1 MIEYLRLAF
10 GTACVLLPGLAVAR
24 ALRTRSVAAMFAWS
38 LACVFVAWAVVF
50 TVHRS
55 IHLAVAVLAA
65 ITLVALVAGR
75 RERIGLGGARAP
87 VWIFG
92 VVLGWFLWHVESPV
106 VGDGLFHEA
115 RVRKLVDL
123 TSLHLRTVDEFKD
136 GGLHPGLC
144 VPALARLPRARLLV
158 LGPRSRA
165 GRAPRAVA
173 ARAARVRARV
183 RGGCGGARLAPA
195 RGRRARGAAGAR
207 LLRAGA
213 RRLVRGAVAAG
224 DRVAAADGPRG
235 DHALLRRANLA
246 RLCGGRGDLRR
257 PDADPSDLRRLP
269 ARAPP
274 RRDVLDLARLARRA
288 RPDRARPAV
297 AAGRSSTRR

>member
-10 GTACVLLPGLAVAR
+10 GTFVVLLPGMAVAR

-55 IHLAVAVLAA
+55 IHLAVAVLAV

-75 RERIGLGGARAP
+75 RESIGLAGARAP

-123 TSLHLRTVDEFKD
+123 DEPAPAHRRRVQ
-136 GGLHPGLC
+136 GRRPPSGLC
-144 VPALARLPRARLLV
+144 VPALARLPCARLVV
-158 LGPRSRA
+158 LAASIPSRSCATSRRCSRRSRA
-165 GRAPRAVA
+165 CSCSRRASLFS
-173 ARAARVRARV
+173 ARA
-183 RGGCGGARLAPA
+183 A
-195 RGRRARGAAGAR
+195 RGRRARGAARAR
-207 LLRAGA
+207 LLRARATAA
-213 RRLVRGAVAAG
+213 RSRCSR
-224 DRVAAADGPRG
+224 
-235 DHALLRRANLA
+235 
-246 RLCGGRGDLRR
+246 CRR
-257 PDADPSDLRRLP
+257 PC
-269 ARAPP
+269 RA
-274 RRDVLDLARLARRA
+274 
-288 RPDRARPAV
+288 
-297 AAGRSSTRR
+297 S